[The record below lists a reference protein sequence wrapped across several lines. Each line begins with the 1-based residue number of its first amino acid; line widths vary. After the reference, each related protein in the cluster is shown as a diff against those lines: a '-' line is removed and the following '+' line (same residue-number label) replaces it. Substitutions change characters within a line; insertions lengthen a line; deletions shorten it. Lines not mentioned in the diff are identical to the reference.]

1 MNQNLNQELESLIAF
16 FWQMKK
22 LSFSKEEY
30 PNIASLEKE
39 GIIKNNGNQYTPANY
54 ALLAPKFLEYYQNR
68 NVFEYS
74 SNFSKTVI
82 FIKKLKDDFF
92 SNGYVQEFYDL
103 GKEIWKVV
111 IVDTNKQFYND
122 FNQYITALNKDDN
135 NEEIFEFIEA
145 YNDVISELDINA
157 ETLYKNA
164 VHLKKFAESDAT
176 YNMPLGSILLGLK
189 KKSES
194 DENVGTELLQFAL
207 QRDIRDNDIISAVVA
222 GMYNKLGYP
231 FYQQQLVH
239 LLASKELKVPVIN
252 GLSNIDKIQATEANL
267 FIALFDQEK
276 QEELSLPGI
285 TKLLFS
291 ALNAKNDFP
300 GREKYVPDIFYRINE
315 IVLIS
320 NGQLTYFILHEIAF
334 LHKYN
339 EARIAIVEAIIHQPY
354 FSLEK
359 YSKSIEQIFWYLK
372 DVNCLKRI
380 LLAIADNVPLVEIRK
395 KFSLAITNFDKP
407 DLDKML
413 VELLVSNKAIVRCMA
428 LQLLSLRSAYQFDID
443 LLALAPIE
451 QYKLWMAITQD
462 YKEPIHVVST
472 LAPLLKSK
480 SGIVREALICKMEEY
495 TENYGGAVISALE
508 KSIDKSN
515 TECHEALERIKNYKE
530 NYYKKY
536 VHVKREIQE
545 LNPYYTHHKLFSE
558 FNTMYHKDFTQR
570 MQENMKESE
579 KNSFLSMVSTIQLAK
594 GGGWKIP
601 GKEDVAKLGSFESSL
616 TLPRTYFIFP
626 DQFEMQENQKI
637 IEDWNDED
645 FEELKKCIKNE

>member
-30 PNIASLEKE
+30 PNIASIEKE
-39 GIIKNNGNQYTPANY
+39 GIIRKNGNLYTPANY

-68 NVFEYS
+68 NIFEYS
-74 SNFSKTVI
+74 SNFSKTVV

-111 IVDTNKQFYND
+111 VVYTNKQFHND
-122 FNQYITALNKDDN
+122 FNQYITTLNKDDN
-135 NEEIFEFIEA
+135 NEEMFEFIEA

-207 QRDIRDNDIISAVVA
+207 QRDTRDNDIISAIVA

-231 FYQQQLVH
+231 FYQQHLMH
-239 LLASKELKVPVIN
+239 LLTSQEFKVPIIN
-252 GLSNIDKIQATEANL
+252 GLSNIDKIEAIETNL
-267 FIALFDQEK
+267 FIELFDREK
-276 QEELSLPGI
+276 QEELFISAI

-291 ALNAKNDFP
+291 VLKANNDFP
-300 GREKYVPDIFYRINE
+300 DREKYVPDIFYRINE
-315 IVLIS
+315 IVLLS
-320 NGQLTYFILHEIAF
+320 NGELTYFILHEITF

-339 EARIAIVEAIIHQPY
+339 EARIVIVETIINQPY
-354 FSLEK
+354 FSIEK
-359 YSKSIEQIFWYLK
+359 YNKSIEQIFWYLK
-372 DVNCLKRI
+372 DIGCLKRT
-380 LLAIADNVPLVEIRK
+380 LLAIADNVSLVEIRK
-395 KFSLAITNFDKP
+395 KFSFDIRNFHKP

-413 VELLVSNKAIVRCMA
+413 VELLVNNRAIVRCMT

-462 YKEPIHVVST
+462 YKEPTHVVST

-480 SGIVREALICKMEEY
+480 SGIVREALMCKMEEY

-558 FNTMYHKDFTQR
+558 FNRMYNKDFTQR
-570 MQENMKESE
+570 MHENLKESE
-579 KNSFLSMVSTIQLAK
+579 KKSFLSMVPKIQLAK
-594 GGGWKIP
+594 GGGWKMP
-601 GKEDVAKLGSFESSL
+601 GKEDVAKLGSFESSF
-616 TLPRTYFIFP
+616 TLPRTYFMFP
-626 DQFEMQENQKI
+626 DQFEVQENEKI

-645 FEELKKCIKNE
+645 FEELIKCIENE